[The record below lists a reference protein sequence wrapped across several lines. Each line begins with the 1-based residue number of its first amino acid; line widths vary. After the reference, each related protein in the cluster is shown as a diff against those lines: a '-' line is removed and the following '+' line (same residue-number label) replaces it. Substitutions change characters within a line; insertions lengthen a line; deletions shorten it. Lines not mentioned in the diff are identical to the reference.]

1 MTCSENMLPLCYVY
15 DLKGQVTI
23 PSNIKGNKLD
33 DFKGLAVII
42 LTDKIQQWGERK
54 AEKFQ

>member
-1 MTCSENMLPLCYVY
+1 MTRSGNMLPLCYAY

-23 PSNIKGNKLD
+23 PSNIRGNKLD
-33 DFKGLAVII
+33 DFKGLAITI
-42 LTDKIQQWGERK
+42 LTDKIEQWGERK